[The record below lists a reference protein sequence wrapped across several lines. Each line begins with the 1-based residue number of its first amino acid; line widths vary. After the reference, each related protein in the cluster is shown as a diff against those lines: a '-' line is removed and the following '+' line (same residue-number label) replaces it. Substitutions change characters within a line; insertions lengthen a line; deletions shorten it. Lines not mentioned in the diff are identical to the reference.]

1 MGQRGR
7 PFGSVK
13 SKVKTQGQ
21 VALDALGHSLRH
33 AASRGIRDRHRVVR
47 SVPFN
52 VKHKFQG
59 IPISELMH
67 PPVPSS
73 GAETESWFDVYM
85 HPLVTGTGDQLAD
98 LLDMAGPDICSFVK
112 TGKAPEERAIRLLWA
127 LGQAD
132 GAVLIYDHNSIVVHH
147 DDRQFGI
154 INGVV
159 ESRFCSGLKFAC
171 DAKTYLEGTYDIHVH
186 SSNFCALWVEAH
198 QKTRNE
204 EMALVALLT
213 VYPDFDFKNLLRLK
227 SRAQKTSEAML
238 LRIER
243 VLNSKKDPIA
253 KLYKMLVPEWMTV
266 GEFSKV
272 FCPLHSR
279 ALTGLKPITQQ
290 SHITK
295 MRNFFYKKNNKGPK

>member
-1 MGQRGR
+1 MGHRGR

-21 VALDALGHSLRH
+21 IALDTLAHTLRH
-33 AASRGIRDRHRVVR
+33 AASRGIRDRHRVVH
-47 SVPFN
+47 SVPFS

-85 HPLVTGTGDQLAD
+85 HPLVTGMGDQIAD
-98 LLDMAGPDICSFVK
+98 LLDTAGSDMYSFVK
-112 TGKAPEERAIRLLWA
+112 TGKSPEEQTIRLLWA

-159 ESRFCSGLKFAC
+159 ESRFCSGLKFVC
-171 DAKTYLEGTYDIHVH
+171 DAKTYLEGTYDIHVY
-186 SSNFCALWVEAH
+186 NAAFCALWVEAH

-213 VYPDFDFKNLLRLK
+213 SYPDFDFKKILRLK
-227 SRAQKTSEAML
+227 SKSQKASEALMARVERML
-238 LRIER
+238 E
-243 VLNSKKDPIA
+243 SKKDPIV
-253 KLYKMLVPEWMTV
+253 KIYKKLVPEWMTA
-266 GEFSKV
+266 GEFSRV
-272 FCPLHSR
+272 FCPLPNR
-279 ALTGLKPITQQ
+279 PLTAIKPITQH
-290 SHITK
+290 SYINK
-295 MRNFFYKKNNKGPK
+295 MRNFFYKKNNKGRK